1 MQKYI
6 NKYIQNE
13 VDNMKIDLELIYEDK
28 YTFSLKIEAQE
39 LTINVPQLL
48 LTEKYEIDIE
58 IRFEVV
64 VDCGEV
70 SLYVDEEE
78 INIWDEEKEKVYVA
92 IDYNT
97 TELYKQ
103 LNRML

>member
-6 NKYIQNE
+6 NKYVQNE
-13 VDNMKIDLELIYEDK
+13 VDNMSIDLELIYEDR
-28 YTFSLKIEAQE
+28 YTFTLKIEAQE

-58 IRFEVV
+58 IRFDVV

-70 SLYVDEEE
+70 SLYIEEEE
-78 INIWDEEKEKVYVA
+78 INIWNEEQEKVYCN
-92 IDYNT
+92 IDYT
-97 TELYKQ
+97 LTELYKQ
-103 LNRML
+103 LNRII